1 MTGIALRESRHEL
14 RPAEPSSL
22 AEWADEMAEAARYA
36 AGIAA
41 TPFVPASLR
50 VVDRGRVDVPATT
63 ANVTAALLTGKEV
76 GLAPMASLRSIV
88 VINGTPAMNAL
99 ATRALVLAQGHEL
112 WLVESTKTRC
122 IYQGRRAG
130 SDRVQESTW
139 TIDRAKDLGL
149 LGKPNWRQQPIAML
163 IARATAECARLV
175 APEVLLGLPYVA
187 EELEDRETEAAA
199 TAPAEQPPRRTAQRR
214 TRPRNA
220 PPSVP
225 NPNAP
230 AAAPPED
237 EPPLDDNQ
245 DAGAVE
251 GDQSVPA
258 ETESEPAPDMITAEQ
273 RKALNAALRAL
284 GITKRDQALDTV
296 GQIVGRRIES
306 RDDLYRAE
314 ASTAIDELTLRRQRL
329 AQADEDAAI
338 EAAYEQDMRAQDQQ
352 PGDDEPSAD
361 E

>member
-1 MTGIALRESRHEL
+1 
-14 RPAEPSSL
+14 
-22 AEWADEMAEAARYA
+22 MAEAARYA

-187 EELEDRETEAAA
+187 EELEDREGELGANDI
-199 TAPAEQPPRRTAQRR
+199 PADVTPPRRTAQRR

-237 EPPLDDNQ
+237 EPPLDDDQ
-245 DAGAVE
+245 ESAVE
-251 GDQSVPA
+251 GEQSVPTDA
-258 ETESEPAPDMITAEQ
+258 TPEPAPDMITAEQ
-273 RKALNAALRAL
+273 RKALNASLRAL

-338 EAAYEQDMRAQDQQ
+338 EAAYEQDMRAQEQQ
-352 PGDDEPSAD
+352 PTLDEPSAD